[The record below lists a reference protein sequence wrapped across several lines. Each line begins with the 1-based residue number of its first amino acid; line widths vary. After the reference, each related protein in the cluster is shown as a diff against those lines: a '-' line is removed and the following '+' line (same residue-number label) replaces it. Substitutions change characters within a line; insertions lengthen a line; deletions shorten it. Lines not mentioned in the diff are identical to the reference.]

1 MVSVLSTTTTKCQT
15 TGEYSGTVSHI
26 KYNYEQCWYTDS
38 KCKENRMQNDRYAML
53 YLCKNCN
60 RSWRRWMLVYSPE
73 KWIFLKKYKLYFIET
88 RKRQWLTVRLGDI
101 YEHSEF
107 STEMR
112 WTMEDRS
119 REPGAGSCS
128 KAFQVE

>member
-1 MVSVLSTTTTKCQT
+1 MNASILTW
-15 TGEYSGTVSHI
+15 EM
-26 KYNYEQCWYTDS
+26 NFS
-38 KCKENRMQNDRYAML
+38 KEVQ
-53 YLCKNCN
+53 
-60 RSWRRWMLVYSPE
+60 V
-73 KWIFLKKYKLYFIET
+73 IFYRNKKKTMIDCEG
-88 RKRQWLTVRLGDI
+88 LGDI